1 MESQQRHKI
10 MLVDDNISNLNI
22 GRGML
27 KEYYEVYPIP
37 SGEKLFDALSHVTP
51 ALILLDILMPEMDGF
66 EVIKRLKAK
75 EAWREIPVIFLTS
88 RSDERSELEGLT
100 LGAIDYVAK
109 PFSAPLL
116 LQRINNHLVMS
127 SQKKE
132 LKMYNDNLEQM
143 VQDKTRQ
150 VMDLQNSV
158 ISTLA
163 DMLEYRD
170 DETGGHVLR
179 TQKYLGIMVDRLLE
193 TGVYQ
198 EELKAINLEFLIPS
212 ALLHDIGK
220 IAVSDAILRKPGP
233 LTAEEFEEMKKH
245 AKQGADAIER
255 IENKNIE
262 HSFLTC
268 AKRIARSHHEK
279 WDGSGY
285 PDGLAGYDIPLE
297 GRLMAIADVYDAL
310 ISDRP
315 YKKAFSTSDAR
326 RIIEEGRGQHFDP
339 ILVDIFTQVSER
351 FEQVVYEFTGHS
363 TGLGQARNTTIEP
376 VLTQAR
382 ASQAL

>member
-1 MESQQRHKI
+1 

-22 GRGML
+22 GKSML
-27 KEYYEVYPIP
+27 KEHYEVFPIP
-37 SGEKLFDALSHVTP
+37 SGKKLFDALSHVTP
-51 ALILLDILMPEMDGF
+51 ELILLDILMPEMDGF
-66 EVIKRLKAK
+66 EVIKKLKENPEWK
-75 EAWREIPVIFLTS
+75 EIPVIFLTS
-88 RSDERSELEGLT
+88 RSDENSELEGLS
-100 LGAIDYVAK
+100 LGALDYVAK

-116 LQRINNHLVMS
+116 LQRINNHMLLS

-143 VQDKTRQ
+143 VREKTNQ
-150 VMDLQNSV
+150 IMDLQNSV

-170 DETGGHVLR
+170 DETGGHVMR
-179 TQKYLGIMVDRLLE
+179 TQKYLSIMLDKLLE
-193 TGVYQ
+193 TGMYQ
-198 EELKAINLEFLIPS
+198 DELSMINLDFLVPS

-233 LTAEEFEEMKKH
+233 LTHEEFEEMKKH
-245 AKQGADAIER
+245 AKEGADAIER
-255 IENKNIE
+255 IELKNKE

-279 WDGSGY
+279 WDGTGY
-285 PDGLAGYDIPLE
+285 PDGLSGYDIPLE

-315 YKKAFSTSDAR
+315 YKKAFSTEQAKN
-326 RIIEEGRGQHFDP
+326 IIEEGRGTHFDP
-339 ILVDIFTQVSER
+339 ILVDIFLQVSDDFER
-351 FEQVVYEFTGHS
+351 VVYEFSGKS
-363 TGLGQARNTTIEP
+363 KVKMLEPEP
-376 VLTQAR
+376 VNLLQPG
-382 ASQAL
+382 ASMAL

>member
-1 MESQQRHKI
+1 MENARHKI

-22 GRGML
+22 GRTML
-27 KEYYEVYPIP
+27 KDYYEVFPIP
-37 SGEKLFDALSHVTP
+37 SGKKLFDALSHVTP

-66 EVIKRLKAK
+66 EVIKRLKTNT
-75 EAWREIPVIFLTS
+75 AWEEIPVIFLTS
-88 RSDERSELEGLT
+88 RSDENSELEGLS

-116 LQRINNHLVMS
+116 LQRINNHLLIT
-127 SQKKE
+127 SQKRE

-143 VQDKTRQ
+143 VAEKTKQ

-163 DMLEYRD
+163 DMLECRD
-170 DETGGHVLR
+170 DDTGGHVMR
-179 TQKYLGIMVDRLLE
+179 TQRYLSIMLDKLIE
-193 TGVYQ
+193 TGIYQ
-198 EELKAINLEFLIPS
+198 DELNMINLNFLVPS

-220 IAVSDAILRKPGP
+220 IAISDNILKKPGP
-233 LTAEEFEEMKKH
+233 LTQEEFEEMKKH
-245 AKQGADAIER
+245 SKQGADAIER
-255 IENKNIE
+255 LENKNME

-315 YKKAFSTSDAR
+315 YKKAFSTTQAKN
-326 RIIEEGRGQHFDP
+326 IIEEGRGKHFDP
-339 ILVDIFTQVSER
+339 FLVDIFLQVSSD
-351 FEQVVYEFTGHS
+351 FEAVVFDFINS
-363 TGLGQARNTTIEP
+363 TKEAEVAQEIQA
-376 VLTQAR
+376 
-382 ASQAL
+382 AS